1 MSKKVYIT
9 YYIVI
14 LKVCKVENR
23 TKGKVGNSYLE
34 KLIKHCRFVRRKFS
48 LFFQKQIFLA
58 KINWCY

>member
-14 LKVCKVENR
+14 LKVCKVKNR

-34 KLIKHCRFVRRKFS
+34 KLIKHWRFVRGIFP
-48 LFFQKQIFLA
+48 LFFKKNFLA
-58 KINWCY
+58 IK

>member
-23 TKGKVGNSYLE
+23 TKGKVGHSYLE
-34 KLIKHCRFVRRKFS
+34 KLIKHCRFVRRKPFFS
-48 LFFQKQIFLA
+48 KKIFLA
-58 KINWCY
+58 KINLCY

>member
-34 KLIKHCRFVRRKFS
+34 KLIKHCRFVRRIFP
-48 LFFQKQIFLA
+48 LFFKKNIFS
-58 KINWCY
+58 

>member
-34 KLIKHCRFVRRKFS
+34 KLIKHCRFVRR
-48 LFFQKQIFLA
+48 IFLSFS
-58 KINWCY
+58 KKKNIFS